1 MSLLQMSISGALMI
15 LAIIVIRTV
24 ALHKLPKITFV
35 ALWDMVLLRLLLPFS
50 LPSEF
55 SIYSIAAGL
64 ISAKAPADSAP
75 AAFPSPISPI
85 RNGNEIL
92 AAAPSTPGPAQT
104 FTVDPWMLVW
114 LTGALVCGVF
124 FAAAY
129 LKCRR
134 EFRMSLPADHE
145 FAHIWLEEH
154 KLLRP
159 IQLRSSDRISAPLTY
174 GVLRPVILIP
184 KTIDW
189 TDENTLNYVLTHEYV
204 HIRRFDSVMKLALIA
219 AVCIHWFNPM
229 VWLMYILSNR
239 DMELSCDEKVIHLF
253 GNTQKSSYAMALIRM
268 EEQQSRLAPFCNS
281 FSKNAIEERITA
293 IMKNKK
299 RTIPALLAAFGL
311 FISVTTTFATSA
323 VEPAKKQPDSTP
335 VVEWWTAEEY
345 SKWLENEKKELQSML
360 GEKGWTGGRG
370 EFIWT
375 QEVIDET
382 IAMYEDILEQI
393 KNGYLVSKTVD
404 GSEDTLLM
412 SNASN
417 FYTICDAD
425 QISPYEYEGY
435 EEYQPFGIS
444 LDKKENALYYKG
456 EKIRY
461 FQDSVEI
468 GDGGVCSRCNY
479 YREDGTVSLRTVRQA
494 EPNPDGSTN
503 PFGPILRLER
513 LSDTEAD
520 KLIQQ
525 YVIPSATPVT
535 ETVVVS
541 KQLSNEEEM
550 LKRYTPFGLTYELDV
565 DPNTGLVMRW
575 KGKTVHSLYDT
586 ETGTWFANSLNG
598 LYLGPDAIDLETVYV
613 NGKLTG
619 FREVRSHGEAVQQQA
634 AETTVTNGNETDEG
648 TTLPDL
654 FDKYKPYGITYRE
667 IQTADGVQ
675 RNLYYNGKLVNQ
687 FADINPNGGV
697 FTFGSSEQSE
707 DGLKLHTVYENGK
720 LAGIR

>member
-1 MSLLQMSISGALMI
+1 MDARMAD
-15 LAIIVIRTV
+15 R
-24 ALHKLPKITFV
+24 H
-35 ALWDMVLLRLLLPFS
+35 
-50 LPSEF
+50 
-55 SIYSIAAGL
+55 AGL
-64 ISAKAPADSAP
+64 WS
-75 AAFPSPISPI
+75 
-85 RNGNEIL
+85 
-92 AAAPSTPGPAQT
+92 
-104 FTVDPWMLVW
+104 
-114 LTGALVCGVF
+114 F

-189 TDENTLNYVLTHEYV
+189 TDESTLNYVLTHEYV

-281 FSKNAIEERITA
+281 FSKNAIKERITA

-299 RTIPALLAAFGL
+299 RTIPAQLAAIVL
-311 FISVTTTFATSA
+311 FTSVTTTFATSA
-323 VEPAKKQPDSTP
+323 AEPTKKQPDSTP
-335 VVEWWTAEEY
+335 IVEWWTAEKY

-382 IAMYEDILEQI
+382 IAKYEDILEQI

-404 GSEDTLLM
+404 CSEDTLLM

-417 FYTICDAD
+417 FYAIYD
-425 QISPYEYEGY
+425 YEGY

-444 LDKKENALYYKG
+444 LDEKENALYYKG

-468 GDGGVCSRCNY
+468 GDGGVCSKYNY
-479 YREDGTVSLRTVRQA
+479 YRVDGTVSLRTVRQT

-513 LSDTEAD
+513 LSDAEAD

-525 YVIPSATPVT
+525 YVFPSVEQVT
-535 ETVVVS
+535 EAVVVY
-541 KQLSNEEEM
+541 KQLSDEE
-550 LKRYTPFGLTYELDV
+550 
-565 DPNTGLVMRW
+565 
-575 KGKTVHSLYDT
+575 S
-586 ETGTWFANSLNG
+586 
-598 LYLGPDAIDLETVYV
+598 
-613 NGKLTG
+613 
-619 FREVRSHGEAVQQQA
+619 EAVQQQA
-634 AETTVTNGNETDEG
+634 AETTVTNGTGTETDEG
-648 TTLPDL
+648 TPLPD
-654 FDKYKPYGITYRE
+654 
-667 IQTADGVQ
+667 
-675 RNLYYNGKLVNQ
+675 
-687 FADINPNGGV
+687 
-697 FTFGSSEQSE
+697 
-707 DGLKLHTVYENGK
+707 
-720 LAGIR
+720 

>member
-15 LAIIVIRTV
+15 LAIIVIRAV

-35 ALWDMVLLRLLLPFS
+35 ALWDMVLLRLLLPYS
-50 LPSEF
+50 LPSAF

-75 AAFPSPISPI
+75 AELPLHIVSNVN
-85 RNGNEIL
+85 RDEI
-92 AAAPSTPGPAQT
+92 AVAAPAIPVPVQT
-104 FTVDPWMLVW
+104 FTIDPWMLVW

-189 TDENTLNYVLTHEYV
+189 TDESTLNYVLTHEYV

-253 GNTQKSSYAMALIRM
+253 GNKEKSSYAMALIRM

-299 RTIPALLAAFGL
+299 STIPAQLAAIVL
-311 FISVTTTFATSA
+311 FTSVTTTFATSA
-323 VEPAKKQPDSTP
+323 AEPREQQDRTDGKTYYYSTDGGKTLTALTDKELEELELLYRP
-335 VVEWWTAEEY
+335 VVEQDRTQNSEVSDEKTYYYSTDDGKTLTILTDKELGELLYAPVVECWTAEEY
-345 SKWLENEKKELQSML
+345 SEWLENEKKELQSML

-382 IAMYEDILEQI
+382 IAKYEDILEQI
-393 KNGYLVSKTVD
+393 KNGCLVSKTVD

-417 FYTICDAD
+417 FYAIYD
-425 QISPYEYEGY
+425 YEGY

-468 GDGGVCSRCNY
+468 GDGGVCSKYNY
-479 YREDGTVSLRTVRQA
+479 YRVDGTVSLRTVRQA

-525 YVIPSATPVT
+525 YVFPSVEQVT
-535 ETVVVS
+535 EDIVYKQVS
-541 KQLSNEEEM
+541 
-550 LKRYTPFGLTYELDV
+550 
-565 DPNTGLVMRW
+565 
-575 KGKTVHSLYDT
+575 
-586 ETGTWFANSLNG
+586 
-598 LYLGPDAIDLETVYV
+598 DAE
-613 NGKLTG
+613 
-619 FREVRSHGEAVQQQA
+619 GEAVQQEA
-634 AETTVTNGNETDEG
+634 AETTVTNGTETDEG
-648 TTLPDL
+648 TPLPDL